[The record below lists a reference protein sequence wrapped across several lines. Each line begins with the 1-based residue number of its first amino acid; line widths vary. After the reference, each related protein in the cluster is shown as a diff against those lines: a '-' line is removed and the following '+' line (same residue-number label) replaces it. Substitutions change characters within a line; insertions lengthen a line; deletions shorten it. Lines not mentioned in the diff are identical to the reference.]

1 MSIIEEAKK
10 ALLKYPLCDH
20 CLGRL
25 FASRGFMISNEER
38 GRSIKNVLFMEAL
51 NSSAGTYD
59 EGVLTALA
67 RSGHRESLLFMRRI
81 GKAVEPQSCFI
92 CGNLFDKIN
101 TNSIVNRVKEIIN
114 EQGIE
119 FSSFQVGSVVSRM
132 IIDNEVKVSTELGIT
147 SSESIKREINRMI
160 GKALADSL
168 GKRYSRLNPDVVVRV
183 NTDDGS
189 VSVEVMPVYIEARYR
204 KLIRGIPQVG
214 DASVASVAKETVI
227 ELKPLDVVL
236 HFAGVEGPEVRVLGL
251 GRPMVIEAI
260 RPLSR
265 NIREGTIIK
274 NGVQLLNL
282 KAAGKVQVREIKSK
296 AGELRRVYRVLV
308 KLYGNVNDEQLK
320 SLEDYFSNRQIRQS
334 MGRGKRVKLIYGLKV
349 IPVSGSILEL
359 IIDTQGGFSI
369 RRFITSEGTEP
380 SISGTLGVKVIPIE
394 VDILGIWY

>member
-1 MSIIEEAKK
+1 
-10 ALLKYPLCDH
+10 
-20 CLGRL
+20 
-25 FASRGFMISNEER
+25 MISNEER

-119 FSSFQVGSVVSRM
+119 FGSFQVGSVVSRM

-183 NTDDGS
+183 NTGDGS

-236 HFAGVEGPEVRVLGL
+236 HFAGIEGPEVRVLGL

-349 IPVSGSILEL
+349 IPVSGSVLEL

>member
-67 RSGHRESLLFMRRI
+67 RSGHRGSLLFMRRI

-101 TNSIVNRVKEIIN
+101 INSIVNRVKEIIN

-119 FSSFQVGSVVSRM
+119 FGSFQVGSVVSRM

-183 NTDDGS
+183 NTGDGS

-349 IPVSGSILEL
+349 IPVSGSVLEL

>member
-81 GKAVEPQSCFI
+81 GKAIEPQSCFI

-101 TNSIVNRVKEIIN
+101 TNSIVNRIKEIIN

-183 NTDDGS
+183 NTGDGS

>member
-67 RSGHRESLLFMRRI
+67 RSGHRGSLLFMRRI

-119 FSSFQVGSVVSRM
+119 FGSFQVGSVVSRM

-183 NTDDGS
+183 NTGDGS

-349 IPVSGSILEL
+349 IPVSGSVLEL